1 MTKKLFVVEIATE
14 IVVFAEDKKDAEKI
28 AAEARRDLS
37 NSDFGFEAALF
48 MCMPC
53 DWDANCQ
60 PFGSIDGK
68 TIEQLVQQGAAP
80 EYVKLMESFKEKKK

>member
-37 NSDFGFEAALF
+37 NSDFGFEAAPF
-48 MCMPC
+48 RHMPC
-53 DWDANCQ
+53 DWDASCQ
-60 PFGSIDGK
+60 PFGASDDK

-80 EYVKLMESFKEKKK
+80 EYASLMESFKEKIK